1 MGVSSEFRE
10 SPDGRVSERTGPR
23 FSSAVLDH
31 FHHPRN
37 AGTARD
43 YNRSYLEQD
52 NPWRIRLLFTLRV
65 EGGRIQEVKFQA
77 QSCVTTVACASAL
90 TAMVAGREV
99 ESARAIRPE
108 ELSQALGV
116 VPEEKMYCCRLALAT
131 LHRALESPVAS
142 RAGQFPKQGESS

>member
-1 MGVSSEFRE
+1 MEIRSESSASPE
-10 SPDGRVSERTGPR
+10 SEQSGPR

-43 YNRSYLEQD
+43 FNRSYLEQD

-65 EGGRIQEVKFQA
+65 EEGRIQEVKFKA

-90 TAMVAGREV
+90 TKMAAGRDV
-99 ESARAIRPE
+99 DSARAIRPE
-108 ELSQALGV
+108 ELSQVLGV
-116 VPEEKMYCCRLALAT
+116 VPEEKMYCCRLAIAT
-131 LHRALESPVAS
+131 LQRALESPVAS
-142 RAGQFPKQGESS
+142 PAGQFPRQGELS

>member
-1 MGVSSEFRE
+1 MEGSGASESGWRFDR
-10 SPDGRVSERTGPR
+10 PGPR

-37 AGTARD
+37 AGTARN

-52 NPWRIRLLFTLRV
+52 NPWRVRLLFTLRV
-65 EGGRIQEVKFQA
+65 EEGRIQEVKFKA

-90 TAMVAGREV
+90 TEMVEGREV
-99 ESARAIRPE
+99 ESALAIRPE
-108 ELSQALGV
+108 ELSQVLGT

-131 LHRALESPVAS
+131 LRRALESPVTS
-142 RAGQFPKQGESS
+142 CAGQLPIQGESS